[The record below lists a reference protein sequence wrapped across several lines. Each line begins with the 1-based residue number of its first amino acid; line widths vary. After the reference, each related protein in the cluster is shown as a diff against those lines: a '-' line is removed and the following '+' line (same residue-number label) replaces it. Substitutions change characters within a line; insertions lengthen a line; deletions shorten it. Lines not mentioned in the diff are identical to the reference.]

1 MTPELSRRVA
11 KALING
17 ELAPRGETPTVEE
30 RREIRAME
38 PHIQVWEDLSPEWQ
52 AKIEAWEAAG

>member
-30 RREIRAME
+30 RRAIRAME
-38 PHIQVWEDLSPEWQ
+38 PHVKVWEDLSPERK
-52 AKIEAWEAAG
+52 AKIEA

>member
-17 ELAPRGETPTVEE
+17 ELAPRGQTPTLEE
-30 RREIRAME
+30 RRAIRAME
-38 PHIQVWEDLSPEWQ
+38 PNVKEWEDLTPEWQ
-52 AKIEAWEAAG
+52 ARIEAWEAMG